1 MKSRDWEYSKRKLN
15 AIIWLWFAGAAYGMV
30 FLTVQMILAPE
41 SASLDA
47 LLTYIGAPMG
57 CGITAYLIKS
67 AWEKR
72 KLNNEN
78 QTEEEEHGSS
88 ELFEENQQ

>member
-67 AWEKR
+67 AM
-72 KLNNEN
+72 EN
-78 QTEEEEHGSS
+78 KNKNRISEEEEHGSS
-88 ELFEENQQ
+88 ELFEKNQQ

>member
-1 MKSRDWEYSKRKLN
+1 
-15 AIIWLWFAGAAYGMV
+15 MV
-30 FLTVQMILAPE
+30 FCTVQMAVAPE

-67 AWEKR
+67 AV
-72 KLNNEN
+72 EN
-78 QTEEEEHGSS
+78 KNKNKFITEEEENGNSG
-88 ELFEENQQ
+88 LFEENQQ

>member
-67 AWEKR
+67 AM
-72 KLNNEN
+72 EN
-78 QTEEEEHGSS
+78 KNRITEEEKHGSS